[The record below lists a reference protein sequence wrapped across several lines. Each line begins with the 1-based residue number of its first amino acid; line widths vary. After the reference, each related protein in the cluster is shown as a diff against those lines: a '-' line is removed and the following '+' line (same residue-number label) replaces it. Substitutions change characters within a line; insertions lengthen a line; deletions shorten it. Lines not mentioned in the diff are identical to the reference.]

1 MEPSSE
7 TLDFVSSI
15 EISQPSRVA
24 TSRVQ
29 ARCFTA
35 VRLNSHAESLRQF
48 EQVFADSGIR
58 HLVKTIRYDVL
69 LPSISDK
76 RLQNKFQCTREAAA
90 NAAAFTHAV
99 LALFTSLSS
108 WQKRDSQGDEGIRLF
123 LTATSPSEDIELRSG
138 RVTIKSDRN
147 FYRYL
152 DIDAKLLPSGRLPS
166 VACVSS
172 LSLVK
177 IDRSTGRA
185 TGRRIHPAA
194 VCKMTTALPSLQHA
208 SWEFYMP
215 KRHLS
220 LVRQEFRAALA
231 QTLLEPSFTSL
242 ATLEIMLSD
251 CDPENELAHPEKY
264 VGDGGEDDL
273 SRGLARMSGLPTVA
287 SITLRGKWILS
298 PRAFPSQGFGPKLSF
313 YFVEVSL
320 VTPDGKWLFDDAN
333 PDFEESDV
341 EDMMTSDEED
351 GEDDP
356 ADVDSEDSDAAD
368 SFPRSLA
375 TASLDRPSKQVRGVP
390 SPETF
395 TPLVASFA
403 KAVAGAEVLR
413 RAEMHIH
420 GVLAMVDIGY
430 IGFGEEERSA
440 FLNWPASARRA
451 MKGGPVEKATWYL
464 DASGEVSA
472 VQWKI
477 PTQIRAAMED
487 GVGKGNIKASTPEG
501 EIEIE

>member
-1 MEPSSE
+1 MEPSSKR
-7 TLDFVSSI
+7 LDFVSSI
-15 EISQPSRVA
+15 EIGQPSRVV

-48 EQVFADSGIR
+48 EQVFSDPEIR
-58 HLVKTIRYDVL
+58 PLVKTIHYDVL

-90 NAAAFTHAV
+90 NTAAFTHAI
-99 LALFTSLSS
+99 LALFTGLSS
-108 WQKRDSQGDEGIRLF
+108 WQKRDSQGDEGIHLF

-138 RVTIKSDRN
+138 SVTIKRDRN

-152 DIDAKLLPSGRLPS
+152 DIDAELLPSGRLPS
-166 VACVSS
+166 VACVSL
-172 LSLVK
+172 LSLIK

-185 TGRRIHPAA
+185 TGRRVHPAA
-194 VCKMTTALPSLQHA
+194 VYHMATALPSLQHA

-220 LVRQEFRAALA
+220 QIRDRFRAALA
-231 QTLLEPSFTSL
+231 QTLLEPSFMSL

-251 CDPENELAHPEKY
+251 SDPENELAHPENY

-273 SRGLARMSGLPTVA
+273 SRGLAKISSLPTVR

-298 PRAFPSQGFGPKLSF
+298 PRAFPSQGFGPKLNF
-313 YFVEVSL
+313 YFVEISL
-320 VTPDGKWLFDDAN
+320 VTPDGQWLFDDAN
-333 PDFEESDV
+333 PDYEESDV
-341 EDMMTSDEED
+341 EDMTTSEED
-351 GEDDP
+351 GEDEP
-356 ADVDSEDSDAAD
+356 VDVDSEDSNTAD
-368 SFPRSLA
+368 SLPRSLA
-375 TASLDRPSKQVRGVP
+375 TANLARPSKQVRGVP

-403 KAVAGAEVLR
+403 RAVAGADGLR

-420 GVLAMVDIGY
+420 GTLAMVDVGY

-451 MKGGPVEKATWYL
+451 MKEGPVDKATWYL

-472 VQWKI
+472 VRWKI
-477 PTQIRAAMED
+477 PTHIRVAMED
-487 GVGKGNIKASTPEG
+487 AVGEGNIKASTPEG
-501 EIEIE
+501 KMELE